1 MKKVKSTKDKKDIK
15 KEVNIKKENTLKVIL
30 CSIAAILVIG
40 ALILK
45 GFGSDSVTD
54 NVLKDLN
61 ADLVSLNKYVNKYN
75 IPLKGTTKMRAN
87 YKGAHGES
95 FPRDF
100 KFNYELEGNI
110 LYFSNEEGYTKL
122 ELDQRLVSLYNMF
135 KKDIKEN
142 ILKVKEEKKD
152 GNSINVTLDIDLINK
167 HFDTEFKKC
176 EVTINK
182 KNAMS
187 SEIKDITIVLDD
199 YIITIDGNKYKIM
212 YNDNKI
218 DISVVKT
225 GYSLAINDNVK
236 MNVIYEDSV
245 DKYNIIVD
253 NYVYSLSISDNNV
266 KFTPNSRA
274 SIYNSIETSFTGEN
288 VSVDKSKESDI
299 KNNPLTRYFAEK
311 E

>member
-15 KEVNIKKENTLKVIL
+15 KEVNIKYENTLKVIL

-75 IPLKGTTKMRAN
+75 IPLKGTTKMSAN

-135 KKDIKEN
+135 KKDIKED

-199 YIITIDGNKYKIM
+199 YIITVDGNKYKIM

-236 MNVIYEDSV
+236 MNAIYEDSV

-274 SIYNSIETSFTGEN
+274 SIYNSIETSFIGEN

>member
-75 IPLKGTTKMRAN
+75 IPLKGTTKMCAN

>member
-75 IPLKGTTKMRAN
+75 IPLKGTTKMCAN

-135 KKDIKEN
+135 KKDIKDD

>member
-75 IPLKGTTKMRAN
+75 IPLKGTTKMCAN

-135 KKDIKEN
+135 KKDIKED